1 MLNPKRLSQY
11 FGGVPLVCIT
21 LLMVLMGGC
30 STSQTPETSSPSLE
44 SPRTE
49 SPSTGNAVVPEQPE
63 KTTDTANSTLAQVK
77 PYQEV
82 PQAFQGVWQADLEQ
96 CGSQVSE
103 TRLEISPKQI
113 QFYESQG
120 PIQEVVSDGQ
130 TTLKVKVE
138 LSGEGETWLTERE
151 FQLSDDQNTLT
162 AIGGDTPL
170 VRYRCSNST
179 LAQVKQYQEIPQAF
193 QGIWQADLEQCSS
206 PVSETRLKIVS
217 KQIQFYESQGPIQE
231 VVSDGKT
238 TLKVKIELSGEGE
251 TWLTEREF
259 QLSEDQNTLTAISDD
274 NPLVRYRCP

>member
-1 MLNPKRLSQY
+1 MQNPKRFSQY
-11 FGGVPLVCIT
+11 FGGVAIICVT
-21 LLMVLMGGC
+21 SLMVVIGGC
-30 STSQTPETSSPSLE
+30 STSQTPETSSPSPE
-44 SPRTE
+44 S
-49 SPSTGNAVVPEQPE
+49 SSTSNAVAPEQPE
-63 KTTDTANSTLAQVK
+63 TTPNIADSTLVQVK
-77 PYQEV
+77 QYQEI
-82 PQAFQGVWQADLEQ
+82 PQAFQGVWQADLKQ
-96 CGSQVSE
+96 CSSPVSE
-103 TRLEISPKQI
+103 TRLEIAPKQI

-120 PIQEVVSDGQ
+120 PIQEVVSDGK

-151 FQLSDDQNTLT
+151 FQLSEDQNTLT
-162 AIGGDTPL
+162 AIGGDSTL

-206 PVSETRLKIVS
+206 QVSETRLEIAS